1 MKIQKI
7 QKSKTQ
13 NSDRGQSMFEVVLAL
28 FIMAMIIIGVVFLS
42 TNSISNSLFSRNKT
56 LASRYSQEAVE
67 WLRSER
73 EKDVSLFITRSG
85 TYCLDGLS
93 WSKNR
98 NCNATEIITSTI
110 LKRELILSKLI
121 ISNQNIINATVVT
134 SWIDSKGAHSARSVT
149 SFSDIREK

>member
-1 MKIQKI
+1 
-7 QKSKTQ
+7 
-13 NSDRGQSMFEVVLAL
+13 MFEVVLAL
-28 FIMAMIIIGVVFLS
+28 FIIAMIIVGVVFLS

-73 EKDVSLFITRSG
+73 EKDISLFVTRSG
-85 TYCLDGLS
+85 TYCLDVLS

-110 LKRELILSKLI
+110 LKRQVVITEDVSTTDTI
-121 ISNQNIINATVVT
+121 IKAEVTT
-134 SWIDSKGAHSARSVT
+134 SWDDSKGTHQAKSIT
-149 SFSDIREK
+149 EFNDIREK